1 MNTTRSPTSLYN
13 PYYKTL
19 LSIIAGLQTLLNV
32 IVWVVIPGVILFS
45 KNIVSNTLQ
54 NWIHSLLKDFEL
66 CQNIICNGAP
76 KFLRLLACFNEH
88 TYT

>member
-1 MNTTRSPTSLYN
+1 MYTTRSPTSIYN

-88 TYT
+88 TYI